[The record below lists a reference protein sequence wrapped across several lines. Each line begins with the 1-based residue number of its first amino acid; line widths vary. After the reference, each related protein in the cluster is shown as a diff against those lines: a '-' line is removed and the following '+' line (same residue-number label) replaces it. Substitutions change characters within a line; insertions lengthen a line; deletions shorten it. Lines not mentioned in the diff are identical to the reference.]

1 MGYII
6 NRSIVWTRPEKHG
19 ICSHKRRLPSSCNRN
34 PIPDDGITTAHVP
47 CFDQG
52 TTMGLVGFVTIYGH
66 EKWENDEASGFFSE

>member
-47 CFDQG
+47 SFDQG
-52 TTMGLVGFVTIYGH
+52 TYGF
-66 EKWENDEASGFFSE
+66 SGVCHNLWPFNGKMMNPVDLRGS